1 MISALMSSLAS
12 VFNSCAT
19 IMALDVYKK
28 HRPAGTVSERQLV
41 WVGRLTVVAVAS
53 LSMAWLPVIPLLG
66 DQLFVWIQ
74 KPPSY
79 FAPPIFSAYLW
90 GALSSRV
97 SARGAGWSL
106 AVGLSVGLLR
116 FLLEIAHETE
126 ALRLPSGGIAAA
138 FVHAN
143 FLHFS
148 FLNFLLSS
156 AVLFS
161 CSCIGKPAP
170 APEARLLF
178 HWRLYGQ
185 IRRRGGASVYEN
197 TEEVELVSLNASQ
210 QQGGGSDKIDDIG
223 DDDHDDDHDDDND
236 NGGRGGPA
244 RGRSRRCGPAALWDA
259 AIDAAAVLVLVLFAC
274 TLTYFN

>member
-28 HRPAGTVSERQLV
+28 HRPAGTVSERELV
-41 WVGRLTVVAVAS
+41 WVGRATVVVVAG

-90 GALSSRV
+90 GALTSKV

-106 AVGLSVGLLR
+106 AVGLSVGLVR

-126 ALRLPSGGIAAA
+126 VLALRGGAGLAAA
-138 FVHAN
+138 FVEAN

-148 FLNFLLSS
+148 LLNFLLSS
-156 AVLFS
+156 AVLFAAS
-161 CSCIGKPAP
+161 CVGKPAP

-185 IRRRGGASVYEN
+185 IRRRGGASVYER
-197 TEEVELVSLNASQ
+197 TEEMELVRLNDSQ
-210 QQGGGSDKIDDIG
+210 QLQGGGSDKEDEEG
-223 DDDHDDDHDDDND
+223 VEDHHRHPR
-236 NGGRGGPA
+236 NGCASCGC
-244 RGRSRRCGPAALWDA
+244 GRSALVDA
-259 AIDAAAVLVLVLFAC
+259 AIHAAAIVVVVLFAC
-274 TLTYFN
+274 ILIYFN